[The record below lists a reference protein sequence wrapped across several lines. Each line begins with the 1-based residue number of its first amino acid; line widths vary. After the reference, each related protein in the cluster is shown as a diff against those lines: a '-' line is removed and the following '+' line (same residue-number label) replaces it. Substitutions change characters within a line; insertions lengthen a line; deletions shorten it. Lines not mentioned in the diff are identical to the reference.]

1 MPNFYI
7 IFSLKGMN
15 HDETVLELEK
25 DQTGV
30 SLTKDEVVK
39 MIDEAKIE
47 VLETAKGEAA
57 KEIDKQVQLEKVSLI
72 TVFGVLQSQ

>member
-1 MPNFYI
+1 
-7 IFSLKGMN
+7 MN
-15 HDETVLELEK
+15 KERPEQVTISQDETVLELEK